1 MALEQVL
8 QASNPTPY
16 HEKLNRELHEE
27 LLRDFSEWSRAQGPE
42 STTLALVCEFF
53 RARIERGLD
62 RLWLLDE
69 RHREFQRVYPILTS
83 DSERLEAQL
92 NYARQLGADDRHIRG
107 DRQAAA
113 SRWFG
118 PDALNDRWRKRRL
131 ETQRRL
137 ADLFQRWG
145 LCLKQDFADVASDAP
160 LEDVWDRSGGSL
172 LFERLASV
180 DVDARVQQS
189 ALSALRTGL
198 SALGGALDVPP
209 IPSQTLGLIREWGRD
224 TGRDVWVQAEAQRL
238 LLLLVPDEF
247 ADLLVRRLQNPLGGD
262 DLFVRARLIHCLPD
276 LDRRGKP
283 SWQLL
288 SDVEQDPSEFVRQE
302 ACAMLTAAAPVDIGQ
317 RWLRRFAQ
325 RDESP
330 RVRAA
335 ALAAVRSTVTRSDWE
350 KTATVELLGNVL
362 ATDQDDFVLRVA
374 ARVTGDW
381 LSAVI
386 DELVPPAN
394 SEDPPELQVVN
405 ERIRI
410 RIMPRLQC
418 LREEAEEVPL
428 RRQLALESERLW
440 MLMTRHVRVTLR
452 EIRREWSGVR
462 PGKARHFPK
471 KYCEALGDDL
481 GRALA
486 VLAQEDYGYD
496 LERTWLGWRLRR
508 GQCRVFRTWRALHEL
523 LHPSPDK
530 RQAYD
535 HTAGRRSQADIRAP
549 SAIMSE
555 LSETK
560 VPGEPLHMSHEGSW
574 KPFLPLLDDVLS
586 VAMRVGR
593 RLAVRFYT
601 SEGVTV
607 LSPPRSMFRRWL
619 AVCRITLRFSKL
631 AGLRNW
637 REDSQHRPD
646 EYAASLRRLGFDLTF
661 TPYDADTAQGVRD
674 HSVSRYFASMLVG
687 VWAFPEAAKRFIS
700 DLLSYFHSP
709 YQNTS
714 WHLTLFVCGMALL
727 FLGRHLYVN
736 WSFRRHRNSIPLSIG
751 GWGTR
756 GKSGT
761 ERLKAALFCSLG
773 YNVVSKSTG
782 CEAMF
787 MLTPPMGRLREMF
800 LFRPYDKAT
809 IWEQQD
815 VMRLAHAWGADVFLW
830 ECMGLTPAYVDVL
843 QRQWMKD
850 DITTITNTYPDHE
863 DLQGPAGAD
872 VACTIA
878 GFVPLDSKT
887 LTTEREMRPVLEQS
901 AREAR
906 TRLQPVGWLEAS
918 LLPQDILARF
928 SYQEHPDNIA
938 LVAALAAELGIPRDV
953 ALKAMADELVADLG
967 VLKTFP
973 PAHVRTRTIEFT
985 NGMSANERLGCLGNW
1000 TRLGFDRQDYTAEP
1014 GVYVTTV
1021 VNNRADRVARS
1032 RVFAELMVS
1041 DLNVDRHILIG
1052 SNLKGMQGY
1061 IAEAWDKA
1069 VADLHLWSDEP
1080 DGSDAPAERV
1090 LRELFLRH
1098 RRPTAPRHVQDRL
1111 GVMLEAI
1118 LADAG
1123 QEAARTSL
1131 LDEWRDPESV
1141 ANRLRQLGVADD
1153 LVKAVHKHHAQLVD
1167 AINEYDELAA
1177 KVRNAR
1183 PDERESVTHEFRDVL
1198 LKWMPERLTV
1208 VEDYHA
1214 TGEQVVQQIVDAT
1227 PPGFRNRVMGIQ
1239 NIKGTGL
1246 DFVYRF
1252 QAWDVCHA
1260 LCGKLLSEDETAA
1273 RDALREL
1280 SEFREFGLLSEECV
1294 LEAITAAEQ
1303 RTGVTAETWT
1313 QDLLGLRERVKR
1325 DLAGIRESFEHK
1337 SHHSGPKQAI
1347 LDFIEKFLDLGDAV
1361 WRRKRAEQIYR
1372 DIVSERI
1379 SLDRAATELRGLTK
1393 RQKGGWLARS
1403 FAGEAT

>member
-16 HEKLNRELHEE
+16 HEKLNRQLHEE
-27 LLRDFSEWSRAQGPE
+27 LLRDFSEWRRAQGPE
-42 STTLALVCEFF
+42 RTTPATVCEFF
-53 RARIERGLD
+53 RTRIERGLD

-69 RHREFQRVYPILTS
+69 RHHAFQQVYPVLTS
-83 DSERLEAQL
+83 ESERLEALL
-92 NYARQLGADDRHIRG
+92 NYARQLGADERHVRG
-107 DRQAAA
+107 DRRAAA

-118 PDALNDRWRKRRL
+118 PDAINDRWRKRRL

-145 LCLKQDFADVASDAP
+145 LCLKQEFDDAARNEP
-160 LEDVWDRSGGSL
+160 FEDVWDRSGGSV

-180 DVDARVQQS
+180 DADARVQQS

-198 SALGGALDVPP
+198 SAIRAELDVPP
-209 IPSQTLGLIREWGRD
+209 VPSETLALIREWGRD
-224 TGRDVWVQAEAQRL
+224 TGRGVWVQAEAHRL
-238 LLLLVPDEF
+238 LLLLIPDEF
-247 ADLLVRRLQNPLGGD
+247 AELLANRLQNPRQGD
-262 DLFVRARLIHCLPD
+262 DLFVRARLLHCLPE
-276 LDRRGKP
+276 LDRRGMP
-283 SWQLL
+283 PWQLL
-288 SDVEQDPSEFVRQE
+288 SDVARDPSEFVRQE
-302 ACAMLTAAAPVDIGQ
+302 ACAMLTAGGPSEIGQ
-317 RWLRRFAQ
+317 RWLRRIAQ
-325 RDESP
+325 QDESP

-335 ALAAVRSTVTRSDWE
+335 ALAAARSTVTRSDWE
-350 KTATVELLGNVL
+350 KTATVDLLANAL
-362 ATDQDDFVLRVA
+362 ASDRDDFVLRVA
-374 ARVTGDW
+374 ARVAGDW
-381 LSAVI
+381 LSALI
-386 DELVPPAN
+386 DANAPAAN
-394 SEDPPELQVVN
+394 DQDPPELQVVS
-405 ERIRI
+405 ERIRTKI
-410 RIMPRLQC
+410 LPRLQC

-440 MLMTRHVRVTLR
+440 MLMTPHIRNTLR
-452 EIRREWSGVR
+452 EIREEWSVVR
-462 PGKARHFPK
+462 PGRSRRFPK
-471 KYCEALGDDL
+471 KYRDALGDDL

-486 VLAQEDYGYD
+486 VLAQDDYGYD
-496 LERTWLGWRLRR
+496 LERSWLGWRLRR
-508 GQCRVFRTWRALHEL
+508 GERRVFRTWRALHEL
-523 LHPSPDK
+523 QHPSPDK
-530 RQAYD
+530 RQAHD
-535 HTAGRRSQADIRAP
+535 HTIGRRSQADIRAP

-560 VPGEPLHMSHEGSW
+560 VPGEPLFMSDEGSW

-586 VAMRVGR
+586 AAMRVGPCR
-593 RLAVRFYT
+593 PVRFYT
-601 SEGVTV
+601 GEGVTV
-607 LSPPRSMFRRWL
+607 LNPPRPILKRWL
-619 AVCRITLRFSKL
+619 AICRITLGFSKL

-637 REDSQHRPD
+637 RQDSQHRPN
-646 EYAASLRRLGFDLTF
+646 EYASALRRLGCDLSF
-661 TPYDADTAQGVRD
+661 TPYDAESPQAVHDD
-674 HSVSRYFASMLVG
+674 SVTRYFASTLIGMSSFSKD
-687 VWAFPEAAKRFIS
+687 AERFIS
-700 DLLSYFHSP
+700 DLFGYFHSP

-714 WHLTLFVCGMALL
+714 WHLTLFVGGMALL

-736 WSFRRHRNSIPLSIG
+736 WSFRRHRKSIPLSIG

-787 MLTPPMGRLREMF
+787 MVTPPLGRLRELF

-872 VACTIA
+872 VARTIA

-901 AREAR
+901 ARDAR
-906 TRLQPVGWLEAS
+906 TRMQPVGWLES
-918 LLPQDILARF
+918 GLIPEDILARF

-938 LVAALAAELGIPRDV
+938 LVTALAAELGIPRDV

-973 PAHVRTRTIEFT
+973 PAHVRTRIIEFT

-1000 TRLGFDRQDYTAEP
+1000 TRLGFDLQDYTAEP

-1032 RVFAELMVS
+1032 RVFAELIVN
-1041 DLNVDRHILIG
+1041 DLNVDRHVLIG
-1052 SNLKGMQGY
+1052 NNLKGMQGY
-1061 IAEAWDKA
+1061 IAEAWDKV
-1069 VADLHLWSDEP
+1069 VADLHLWSNEP
-1080 DGSDAPAERV
+1080 DGNDPPAEQV
-1090 LRELFLRH
+1090 LEEQFLRH
-1098 RRPTAPRHVQDRL
+1098 RRPTAARHVQDRL
-1111 GVMLEAI
+1111 DVMLEAV
-1118 LADAG
+1118 LPAAG
-1123 QEAARTSL
+1123 QQSARASL
-1131 LDEWRDPESV
+1131 LEEWREPESV
-1141 ANRLRQLGVADD
+1141 ASRLRQLGVADD
-1153 LVKAVHKHHAQLVD
+1153 MVRAVHKHHAELVD
-1167 AINEYDELAA
+1167 VLNEYDDLAA

-1183 PDERESVTHEFRDVL
+1183 PDQRESVTHEFRESL
-1198 LKWMPERLTV
+1198 SKWMPASLVV

-1214 TGEQVVQQIVDAT
+1214 TGEQVVQQIVNAT
-1227 PPGFRNRVMGIQ
+1227 PPGFHNRVMGIQ

-1246 DFVYRF
+1246 DFVYQF

-1260 LCGKLLSEDETAA
+1260 LCRKLLSDDETAA

-1294 LEAITAAEQ
+1294 LQAIAAAEQ
-1303 RTGVTAETWT
+1303 RTDVTAAKWT
-1313 QDLLGLRERVKR
+1313 QELVRLRERVEH
-1325 DLAGIRESFEHK
+1325 DIASIRESFEHK
-1337 SHHSGPKQAI
+1337 SHHSGPRQAI
-1347 LDFIEKFLDLGDAV
+1347 LDFVEKFLDLGDAV

-1372 DIVSERI
+1372 DIMSERI
-1379 SLDRAATELRGLTK
+1379 SLDRAVSELRGLTK

-1403 FAGEAT
+1403 FAGDAT